1 MLRILIVATLLV
13 LISATSLHAGSLG
26 LPGGG
31 ITIHLQIGAQAGA
44 QAVLQPVVR
53 AGMPSAAMQR
63 TINGVAQAQR
73 APNGRNGML
82 ALLGHL
88 GGGDKP
94 GLALP
99 VSESVSLGLR
109 YQYLRPEDLHYE
121 IAETASLDE
130 EYSSHNVVLHARWQ
144 F

>member
-13 LISATSLHAGSLG
+13 LISATSLHAGSPG
-26 LPGGG
+26 VPGGG
-31 ITIHLQIGAQAGA
+31 ITIQLRIGAQADA
-44 QAVLQPVVR
+44 QAVLQPAVR

-73 APNGRNGML
+73 ASNGRKGML
-82 ALLGHL
+82 ALFDL
-88 GGGDKP
+88 GGDKR

-130 EYSSHNVVLHARWQ
+130 GYSSHNVVLHARWK